1 MNDHDFPSRAWPDM
15 CAAYRNSELGQA
27 CLSLQEAFAVDVPL
41 LLLLCLSDRAGRTIS
56 DRGLAAL
63 VGEAGAWRETVIAPL
78 RQVRQAMKHRFV
90 ATAEA
95 ALRDEIKRLELEAE
109 RQHVARLVGGFPAIA
124 AAADQGSARRYLAT
138 CGLTDE
144 AATEFIEIFAA
155 AHEAE
160 IGRNDP
166 GSTAPGRAA

>member
-15 CAAYRNSELGQA
+15 CAAYRNPELGQA

-41 LLLLCLSDRAGRTIS
+41 LLLLCLADRAGRSVS
-56 DRGLAAL
+56 DGGLSAL
-63 VGEAGAWRETVIAPL
+63 VEGANAWRETVIVPL

-90 ATAEA
+90 DTPEA

-124 AAADQGSARRYLAT
+124 AADQGSARRYLAT

-144 AATEFIEIFAA
+144 AAAELIEIFAA

-160 IGRNDP
+160 VGRNDP